1 MSNQIFEDI
10 YTYFINKFFYY
21 SKILINYSQYLFMD
35 KIPTD
40 GLEIPK
46 PHNFNP
52 TAPVLPV
59 PTGRIHLEVP
69 VSTTPVFTAPVIPVP
84 TGRIHLDVP
93 VTTAPVI
100 TAPVS
105 IDHVPVRTASPDCTV
120 CYEHVCCK
128 HDLFSE
134 SPTSVTTAPVT
145 TAPVTTAPVTTAP
158 VTTAP
163 VTTAPV
169 TTAPATAAPATAAPV
184 TTAPATT
191 APVTTEPVPVGF
203 MRIEPGYHS
212 LDPNDLTKKTMVI
225 TPRLVKLY
233 GIAAPATIMS
243 SEGIITLAP
252 VTTAQVPAG
261 TMVYGLGA
269 KALTL
274 VQDPAGTYR
283 LSTTVPAPA
292 PADNDQRKT
301 TQDFANIVD
310 KKIFSKK
317 LKQKVSTSTTTP
329 STPIAV
335 STQNS
340 LGETLIFNKLKAFVA
355 TDKITPEEATD
366 ILTTFTT
373 ELFTMVKHEK
383 DVCKNSTVE
392 KTCAC
397 GTVGNNAHDI
407 DDSVVY

>member
-145 TAPVTTAPVTTAP
+145 TAP
-158 VTTAP
+158 
-163 VTTAPV
+163 
-169 TTAPATAAPATAAPV
+169 
-184 TTAPATT
+184 ATT

-252 VTTAQVPAG
+252 VTTSQVPAG

>member
-52 TAPVLPV
+52 TAPVL
-59 PTGRIHLEVP
+59 
-69 VSTTPVFTAPVIPVP
+69 PVP

-169 TTAPATAAPATAAPV
+169 TTAPATAAPAT
-184 TTAPATT
+184 
-191 APVTTEPVPVGF
+191 
-203 MRIEPGYHS
+203 
-212 LDPNDLTKKTMVI
+212 
-225 TPRLVKLY
+225 
-233 GIAAPATIMS
+233 
-243 SEGIITLAP
+243 
-252 VTTAQVPAG
+252 
-261 TMVYGLGA
+261 
-269 KALTL
+269 
-274 VQDPAGTYR
+274 
-283 LSTTVPAPA
+283 
-292 PADNDQRKT
+292 
-301 TQDFANIVD
+301 
-310 KKIFSKK
+310 
-317 LKQKVSTSTTTP
+317 
-329 STPIAV
+329 
-335 STQNS
+335 
-340 LGETLIFNKLKAFVA
+340 
-355 TDKITPEEATD
+355 
-366 ILTTFTT
+366 
-373 ELFTMVKHEK
+373 
-383 DVCKNSTVE
+383 
-392 KTCAC
+392 
-397 GTVGNNAHDI
+397 
-407 DDSVVY
+407 